1 MERLPNKSFPV
12 LAMKCTFPFNLAAAF
27 GIRSIPTLLMIP
39 MKEEPRIMQGA
50 MPKDQLKKA
59 IDEFLLKQNN
69 EAKQ

>member
-1 MERLPNKSFPV
+1 
-12 LAMKCTFPFNLAAAF
+12 
-27 GIRSIPTLLMIP
+27 
-39 MKEEPRIMQGA
+39 MQGA